1 MYAFVGKEG
10 SSFGVFASGLSS
22 SEATSTSVGKDSNLL
37 RSIASGGAAL
47 GMCEAFRDLNMLPIR
62 RLWRILYIRKTTQTT
77 INVPAAHVN
86 VNSFTTSRKRTERA
100 CRDEQALVCRR
111 HCRHSLVCNCIVLRR
126 ERACNCCQWIG
137 LRRVGCGRELQRHS
151 YKRSVPGVR
160 NDKRTTDNIVDI
172 NRMRW
177 ESFRSNR
184 RQCLHQTT
192 RRLCLRRRLL
202 CCFRNPSASAISG
215 CRFRPLVLEGSIP
228 VTLEVLK
235 GETSSSLR

>member
-10 SSFGVFASGLSS
+10 SSSGVLASGSSS

-37 RSIASGGAAL
+37 RSIASDGAAL
-47 GMCEAFRDLNMLPIR
+47 GMCEAFRHLNMLPIR
-62 RLWRILYIRKTTQTT
+62 RLRCILYIRKTTKTT

-100 CRDEQALVCRR
+100 CRNEQALVCRR
-111 HCRHSLVCNCIVLRR
+111 HSRHSLVCNCIVLRR
-126 ERACNCCQWIG
+126 GRACNCCQWIG
-137 LRRVGCGRELQRHS
+137 LRRVGCGRELQTHS
-151 YKRSVPGVR
+151 CKRSVPGVR

-184 RQCLHQTT
+184 HQTT

-235 GETSSSLR
+235 G